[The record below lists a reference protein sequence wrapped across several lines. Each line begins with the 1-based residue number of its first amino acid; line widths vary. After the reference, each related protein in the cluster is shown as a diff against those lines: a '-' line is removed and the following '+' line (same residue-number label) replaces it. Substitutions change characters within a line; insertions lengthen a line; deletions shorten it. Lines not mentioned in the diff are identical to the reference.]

1 MTARTRATAM
11 TAAAK
16 IAAAVVAAAKTAVV
30 AAAAKTA
37 AAAAAKATQKTQA
50 PTPKST
56 KVMQVARLQRH
67 QRQRWCTAPTAWI
80 TSNRHG

>member
-37 AAAAAKATQKTQA
+37 AAAKATQKTRA

-56 KVMQVARLQRH
+56 EVIPVVPLQRH
-67 QRQRWCTAPTAWI
+67 PRQRWCTAPIAW
-80 TSNRHG
+80 TTLSRRG